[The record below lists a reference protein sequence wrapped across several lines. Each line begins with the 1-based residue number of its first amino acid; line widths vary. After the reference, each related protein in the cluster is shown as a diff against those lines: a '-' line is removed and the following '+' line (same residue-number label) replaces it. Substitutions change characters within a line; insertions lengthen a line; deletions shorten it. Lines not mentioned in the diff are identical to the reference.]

1 MVKTKILI
9 VEDEGLVARDIE
21 ETLIRLGYDVV
32 AIAHSGRDAV
42 EEAARYKP
50 AVVLMDIVLQ
60 GDMDGI
66 AAAGLIREHSDIPI
80 VYLTAYA
87 DNKTLQRAKLTTP
100 FGYILK
106 PFRER
111 ELQTNIEIAIYKH
124 AVEVERER
132 LIKDLQDA
140 VARIKT
146 LEGMLPICSHCKK
159 IRDEAGEWHEISNFL
174 QDHSPVEFTH
184 GICPDCITKFYPEF
198 NRT

>member
-1 MVKTKILI
+1 MAKTKILI

-21 ETLIRLGYDVV
+21 ETLIRLGYEVV

-42 EEAARYKP
+42 EEAARYEP
-50 AVVLMDIVLQ
+50 ALVLMDIVLQ

-66 AAAGLIREHSDIPI
+66 TAAGLIREHSNIPI

-87 DNKTLQRAKLTTP
+87 DKKTLQRAKLTTP

-124 AVEVERER
+124 ALEVEREN
-132 LIKDLQDA
+132 LIKELQDA
-140 VARIKT
+140 LARIKT

-159 IRDEAGEWHEISNFL
+159 IRDENGIWHEISNFL

-184 GICPDCITKFYPEF
+184 GICPDCITRFYPEF
-198 NRT
+198 KRT